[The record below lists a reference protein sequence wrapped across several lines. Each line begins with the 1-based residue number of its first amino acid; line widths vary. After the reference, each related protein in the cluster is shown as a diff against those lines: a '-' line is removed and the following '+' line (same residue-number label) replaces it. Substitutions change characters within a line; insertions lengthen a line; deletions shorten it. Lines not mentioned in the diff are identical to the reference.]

1 MYFLIHI
8 DVHIFIFSYIIEDLL
23 STCIHCNSFVI
34 AGTPA
39 PFPKKK
45 KKHPKS
51 NLSLTPFSS
60 PLKAPILKIGC

>member
-23 STCIHCNSFVI
+23 STCIHCDSFVI

-45 KKHPKS
+45 ETSQK
-51 NLSLTPFSS
+51 
-60 PLKAPILKIGC
+60 